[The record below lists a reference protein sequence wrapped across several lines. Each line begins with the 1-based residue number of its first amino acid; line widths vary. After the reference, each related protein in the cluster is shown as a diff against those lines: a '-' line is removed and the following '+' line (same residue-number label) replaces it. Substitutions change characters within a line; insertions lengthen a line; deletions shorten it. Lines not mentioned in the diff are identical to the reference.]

1 MSTFLASPTAK
12 KKRAS
17 LLSALGACMCDSAAN
32 GGPDHPAGAGRASS
46 ASRAPRRAGSVEA
59 LAAAHYNDGA
69 ALQQRGA
76 LREAVRA
83 YEQAI
88 LLDPAMV
95 DAHYNLGAAHQE
107 LAQPELAAACYA
119 RVVALRPAH
128 HLAHYNLGHCR
139 QELRDVRRRE
149 EGRASSP
156 RRAP

>member
-1 MSTFLASPTAK
+1 
-12 KKRAS
+12 
-17 LLSALGACMCDSAAN
+17 MCDSAAN
-32 GGPDHPAGAGRASS
+32 GGPDHPAAPARVVGVSRA
-46 ASRAPRRAGSVEA
+46 APRRLGRGARGR
-59 LAAAHYNDGA
+59 AHNDGA

-88 LLDPAMV
+88 LLDPSMV

-128 HLAHYNLGHCR
+128 HLAHYNPATAG
-139 QELRDVRRRE
+139 ELRDVRRRKR
-149 EGRASSP
+149 GARGSP

>member
-1 MSTFLASPTAK
+1 M
-12 KKRAS
+12 
-17 LLSALGACMCDSAAN
+17 
-32 GGPDHPAGAGRASS
+32 
-46 ASRAPRRAGSVEA
+46 
-59 LAAAHYNDGA
+59 
-69 ALQQRGA
+69 
-76 LREAVRA
+76 RA

-139 QELRDVRRRE
+139 QELRDVRRRKK
-149 EGRASSP
+149 GRASSP